1 MKYYDKVIADA
12 FEKSKST
19 ETAKCNGHTSREIN
33 MSSIYTKLIQETGR
47 FCERYADDLLID
59 IARVK
64 TICENMDSIEH
75 EAHAYVAF
83 GIRRDG
89 VDSNSYIAIKIH
101 GSGAYRSNSV
111 INDYYRRVYCVKIS
125 RIKNSFDSME
135 TVIELKNIQNELTY
149 NSDYDTCLEDEIPD
163 TWSW

>member
-19 ETAKCNGHTSREIN
+19 ETSKCNGHTSSEIN
-33 MSSIYTKLIQETGR
+33 MSSICTKLIQETGR
-47 FCERYADDLLID
+47 FCEQYADDLLID

-64 TICENMDSIEH
+64 TICKNMDSIEH

-89 VDSNSYIAIKIH
+89 VDSNSYIAIRFRE
-101 GSGAYRSNSV
+101 GGTYRSHSI

-125 RIKNSFDSME
+125 RIENSFGSME
-135 TVIELKNIQNELTY
+135 TVLELKNIQNELTY
-149 NSDYDTCLEDEIPD
+149 NSDYDACLEDEA
-163 TWSW
+163 WSW